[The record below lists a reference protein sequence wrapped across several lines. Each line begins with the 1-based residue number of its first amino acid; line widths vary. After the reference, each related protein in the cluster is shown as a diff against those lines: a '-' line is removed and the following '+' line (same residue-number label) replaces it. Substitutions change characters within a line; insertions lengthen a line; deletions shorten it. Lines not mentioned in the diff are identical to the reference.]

1 MIELVG
7 VFGFNSIVVA
17 LAVLIHYEVLSRL
30 ATVLPMLDIRPR
42 LRVLVAIF
50 VAFIAHVAEIWTF
63 ALAFYLL
70 LQVGG
75 SALVGNFDGS
85 LLDCIYFSFS
95 NYTSLGYGDIE
106 PFGHIRFLAVLEALI
121 GLIMIG
127 WTASFMYIEMQKFWM
142 TGKNGRR

>member
-1 MIELVG
+1 
-7 VFGFNSIVVA
+7 
-17 LAVLIHYEVLSRL
+17 
-30 ATVLPMLDIRPR
+30 MLFRS
-42 LRVLVAIF
+42 
-50 VAFIAHVAEIWTF
+50 EIWTF

-142 TGKNGRR
+142 SGKNGRR